1 MWDFLMAFIV
11 LTGPTDVPEPT
22 ATAKNSGDPRA
33 QRLTPEK
40 AARPRQT
47 TGWG

>member
-1 MWDFLMAFIV
+1 MWDFLMCFIQLV
-11 LTGPTDVPEPT
+11 SPPENAEPT
-22 ATAKNSGDPRA
+22 ATAKNSADRPTRNSG
-33 QRLTPEK
+33 